1 MNNLKSSYGF
11 VLKNIKKNTKLI
23 NTSKDIKNKT
33 FVIAG
38 GTRGIGFY
46 IAKSLL
52 EKDANVVILGKTEK
66 PHPKL
71 ENTISSAVEKLK
83 SFTKKENLVKKKYE
97 SRNIYG
103 AHYSNENEDYNKT
116 KKNKVLGLVCD
127 VRNKELVEKSKN
139 EVLNY
144 YGKVDGL
151 IINASALCL
160 NNTLNQTQKEI
171 DLMNNVNIK
180 GSFNIGQ
187 TYLKTIQE
195 TSTHPHVLVISPPL
209 DMIYNNDWWIN
220 HFYYSMSKY
229 NMSLMAKFWNE
240 EFPDIAFNT
249 LWPRTTIDTAPVRN
263 LLGGEKM
270 VNISRKPEIMGTAA
284 SVILSSDP
292 KEIHGNNFIDDEVCL
307 SANIDVEQFRMNPL
321 IKEKDL
327 MPDFF
332 C

>member
-1 MNNLKSSYGF
+1 M
-11 VLKNIKKNTKLI
+11 
-23 NTSKDIKNKT
+23 
-33 FVIAG
+33 
-38 GTRGIGFY
+38 
-46 IAKSLL
+46 
-52 EKDANVVILGKTEK
+52 
-66 PHPKL
+66 
-71 ENTISSAVEKLK
+71 ENTISSAVQKLK
-83 SFTKKENLVKKKYE
+83 S
-97 SRNIYG
+97 
-103 AHYSNENEDYNKT
+103 YSNKEINKT
-116 KKNKVLGLVCD
+116 NKYDKNVHKYAFSEKTRKYLEIKEKSKVLGLVCD
-127 VRNKELVEKSKN
+127 IRNKELIEKSKN

-144 YGKVDGL
+144 YGKIDGL

-160 NNTLNQTQKEI
+160 NNTFNQTQKEI

-187 TYLKTIQE
+187 TYLKAIQE

-240 EFPDIAFNT
+240 EFPNIAFNT

-292 KEIHGNNFIDDEVCL
+292 KQIHGNNFIDDEVCL
-307 SANIDVEQFRMNPL
+307 SANIDVEQFRINPS